1 MSNEND
7 NPLLNI
13 FRKEKNGTISSEI
26 ENIENIKLLWSYLED
41 ENKPQES
48 KSQILNE
55 LTEKIKINRYICEYF
70 STIEDIEKISI
81 YIFLFKLYL
90 NKDSSND
97 LKTSIINLLKELII
111 NIEIS
116 KEIYEYVFQQ
126 IATLYRQEEDVT
138 AKKLTEYLTLLNTI
152 VGDI

>member
-81 YIFLFKLYL
+81 YILIQIIFKQRFI
-90 NKDSSND
+90 K
-97 LKTSIINLLKELII
+97 
-111 NIEIS
+111 
-116 KEIYEYVFQQ
+116 
-126 IATLYRQEEDVT
+126 
-138 AKKLTEYLTLLNTI
+138 
-152 VGDI
+152 